1 LIYLLDTNVLAD
13 FLNQKLPLTKLT
25 QIIQQGNRV
34 CICRPVHY
42 ETMRGLTKVPSP
54 RKLQVFNSQLLPMLE
69 WVELRNAD
77 WEQATQYWAATT
89 GSGKQLNDMDLLIG
103 AIAVRLGA
111 IVVTADD
118 DFNALPIRRENWRT
132 P

>member
-13 FLNQKLPLTKLT
+13 FLNQKLSLTTLT
-25 QIIQQGNRV
+25 QIIQQGERV

-42 ETMRGLTKVPSP
+42 ETIRGLTKVPSP

-77 WEQATQYWAATT
+77 WELATQYWVSHYWRWQTVERY
-89 GSGKQLNDMDLLIG
+89 GLIDRG
-103 AIAVRLGA
+103 NCCTSRC
-111 IVVTADD
+111 DRHS
-118 DFNALPIRRENWRT
+118 RR
-132 P
+132 

>member
-1 LIYLLDTNVLAD
+1 MIYLLDTNVLAD
-13 FLNQKLPLTKLT
+13 FLNQKLPLTKLSET
-25 QIIQQGNRV
+25 IRQGDRV

-42 ETMRGLTKVPSP
+42 ETLRGLTKAPSP

-89 GSGKQLNDMDLLIG
+89 GSGKQMNDMDLLIG
-103 AIAVRLGA
+103 AIAVRLSA
-111 IVVTADD
+111 TVVTADD
-118 DFNALPIRRENWRT
+118 DFNALPIKRANWRN